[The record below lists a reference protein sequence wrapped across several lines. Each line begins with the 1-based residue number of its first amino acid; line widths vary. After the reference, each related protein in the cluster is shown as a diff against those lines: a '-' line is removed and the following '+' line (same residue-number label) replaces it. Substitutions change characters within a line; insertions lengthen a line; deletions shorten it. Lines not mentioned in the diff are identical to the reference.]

1 MANGMVLQIVAGDTP
16 IHGGNTWTIA
26 AGKGHEIS
34 PASTDNIVDWY
45 VPATWQGTDVNTYS
59 KPTLDATGKYSVQK
73 KDYYAYTVS
82 EYTLYT
88 INSTGL
94 ADVYLDN
101 STTSGPVT
109 ITPSEGASQEWYD
122 KIKGSVR
129 VGVVI
134 NDELKVVYA
143 PVAPSTK
150 ETGNDV
156 NSTAG
161 WSCVDASMD
170 KTISPTYKHI
180 EGNSL
185 TDQNGGNWGATKD
198 GDYYIKPTG
207 NDQKIAEH
215 VDYNG
220 VSLKIY
226 IWMEGTDS
234 DCVNMNGLNK
244 GTENPT
250 FDVTVS
256 FVGVAVK

>member
-1 MANGMVLQIVAGDTP
+1 M
-16 IHGGNTWTIA
+16 
-26 AGKGHEIS
+26 
-34 PASTDNIVDWY
+34 
-45 VPATWQGTDVNTYS
+45 
-59 KPTLDATGKYSVQK
+59 
-73 KDYYAYTVS
+73 
-82 EYTLYT
+82 
-88 INSTGL
+88 
-94 ADVYLDN
+94 
-101 STTSGPVT
+101 
-109 ITPSEGASQEWYD
+109 
-122 KIKGSVR
+122 
-129 VGVVI
+129 
-134 NDELKVVYA
+134 
-143 PVAPSTK
+143 
-150 ETGNDV
+150 

-180 EGNSL
+180 EGKSL

-234 DCVNMNGLNK
+234 DCVNMNGLDK

-250 FDVTVS
+250 FDVTAS